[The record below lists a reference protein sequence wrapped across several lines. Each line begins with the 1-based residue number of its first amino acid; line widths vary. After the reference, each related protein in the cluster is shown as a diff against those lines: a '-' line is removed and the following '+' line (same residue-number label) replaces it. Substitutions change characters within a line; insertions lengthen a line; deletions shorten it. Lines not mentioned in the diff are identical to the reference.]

1 MDDSLKRVMALQAQL
16 ESINDEM
23 AQHMLELEQQGNQ
36 KRAPVLA
43 ERSSA
48 IQDVP
53 GFWYCALLG
62 HPLLEQYMTE
72 QDTSILEHLT
82 LLEVGARPPGC
93 CCRASRTSEDA
104 VARVPLFNCPLML

>member
-1 MDDSLKRVMALQAQL
+1 VPPAGAAPTAGMEDSLKRVMELQAQL
-16 ESINDEM
+16 ESINDEIGSRIL
-23 AQHMLELEQQGNQ
+23 QLEQEGNQ

-62 HPLLEQYMTE
+62 HPLLEQYMAE

-82 LLEVGARPPGC
+82 MLEVGARSPG
-93 CCRASRTSEDA
+93 
-104 VARVPLFNCPLML
+104 L